1 MSIVPTALYLSFKLN
16 EEKREKKMTLK
27 ETVQNTT
34 KQFLIG
40 IVLPLTKVKII
51 NDLQKNSKVLNGNMS

>member
-1 MSIVPTALYLSFKLN
+1 
-16 EEKREKKMTLK
+16 MTLK

>member
-16 EEKREKKMTLK
+16 EEKRENQTLK

-34 KQFLIG
+34 KQFYIG

-51 NDLQKNSKVLNGNMS
+51 NDLQKNSEVLNGNMS

>member
-16 EEKREKKMTLK
+16 EEKREKQTLK

-34 KQFLIG
+34 KQFYIG

-51 NDLQKNSKVLNGNMS
+51 NDLQKNSEVLNGNMS

>member
-16 EEKREKKMTLK
+16 EEKREKMTLK

-34 KQFLIG
+34 KRFLIG

>member
-16 EEKREKKMTLK
+16 EAKREKQTLK

-34 KQFLIG
+34 EQFLIG

>member
-16 EEKREKKMTLK
+16 EEKREKQTLK

-34 KQFLIG
+34 KHFYIG

-51 NDLQKNSKVLNGNMS
+51 NDLQKNSEVLNGNMS

>member
-1 MSIVPTALYLSFKLN
+1 MSIVSTALYLSFKLN
-16 EEKREKKMTLK
+16 EEKREKQTLK

-34 KQFLIG
+34 KQFYIG

-51 NDLQKNSKVLNGNMS
+51 NDLQKNSEVLNGNMS

>member
-16 EEKREKKMTLK
+16 EAKREKQTLK

>member
-16 EEKREKKMTLK
+16 EEKREKQTLR
-27 ETVQNTT
+27 ETVQNPT

-40 IVLPLTKVKII
+40 IGLPLTKVKII
-51 NDLQKNSKVLNGNMS
+51 NDLQKNSCVLNGNMS

>member
-16 EEKREKKMTLK
+16 EEKREKMTLK

>member
-1 MSIVPTALYLSFKLN
+1 MSTVPTALYLSFKLN
-16 EEKREKKMTLK
+16 EAKREKQTLK

>member
-16 EEKREKKMTLK
+16 EEKREKQTLK
-27 ETVQNTT
+27 ETVQNPT

-40 IVLPLTKVKII
+40 IVLPLTKVRII
-51 NDLQKNSKVLNGNMS
+51 NDLQKNSYVLNGNMS

>member
-16 EEKREKKMTLK
+16 EEKRENQTLK

-34 KQFLIG
+34 KQSYIG

-51 NDLQKNSKVLNGNMS
+51 NDLQKNSEVLNGNMS

>member
-16 EEKREKKMTLK
+16 EEKREKQTLK

-34 KQFLIG
+34 KQFYIG